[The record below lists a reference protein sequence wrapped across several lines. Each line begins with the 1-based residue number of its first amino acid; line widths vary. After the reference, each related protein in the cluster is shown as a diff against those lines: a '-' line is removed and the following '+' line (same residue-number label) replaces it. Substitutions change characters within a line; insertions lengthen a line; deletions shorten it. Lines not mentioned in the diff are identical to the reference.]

1 MRNIHLLEQ
10 FMQENGIEYDVPFT
24 VERTGY
30 LGERELMNV
39 KISKS
44 DDYTGFELSYA
55 DSTKQMGNSSA
66 VVQEL
71 MFSDK
76 MRIIKKPWKPKDG
89 EGYSYVWWFNDKE
102 LEGIVGRDIWENR
115 SEDFTRYIIGNCFKT
130 EKEVIEHKDDIAR
143 VLRGE
148 PLVKWE
154 E

>member
-66 VVQEL
+66 VMQEL
-71 MFSDK
+71 MFSDNVK
-76 MRIIKKPWKPKDG
+76 IIKKPWKPKEG
-89 EGYSYVWWFNDKE
+89 ERYWYVTGFIDWDIKQEPWVGN
-102 LEGIVGRDIWENR
+102 GIDL
-115 SEDFTRYIIGNCFKT
+115 SRYLIGNCFKT
-130 EKEVIEHKDDIAR
+130 EEEAEKHKDD
-143 VLRGE
+143 VLKVLHGE

>member
-55 DSTKQMGNSSA
+55 DSTKQMGNSFA
-66 VVQEL
+66 VMQEL

-89 EGYSYVWWFNDKE
+89 GKYWYVWFDKIRNYNVSSSNWEKHSADFN
-102 LEGIVGRDIWENR
+102 
-115 SEDFTRYIIGNCFKT
+115 RYITGNCFKT
-130 EKEVIEHKDDIAR
+130 EEEAHEHIYDIIQI
-143 VLRGE
+143 LQHGT
-148 PLVKWE
+148 PFVKWE

>member
-24 VERTGY
+24 IERTGY

-66 VVQEL
+66 VMQEL

-76 MRIIKKPWKPKDG
+76 MRIIKKPWKPKNG
-89 EGYSYVWWFNDKE
+89 EEYWYVWFDE
-102 LEGIVGRDIWENR
+102 SCDCCVGASHWERN
-115 SEDFTRYIIGNCFKT
+115 SADFTRYVVKNCFKT
-130 EKEVIEHKDDIAR
+130 QKEAVEHADE
-143 VLRGE
+143 VLKTLSGE
-148 PLVKWE
+148 PLVKRE

>member
-1 MRNIHLLEQ
+1 
-10 FMQENGIEYDVPFT
+10 MQENGIEYDVPFT

-66 VVQEL
+66 VMQEL

-89 EGYSYVWWFNDKE
+89 GKYWYVRFDGNNNSIIDSSCWDQHSF
-102 LEGIVGRDIWENR
+102 
-115 SEDFTRYIIGNCFKT
+115 DFTKYIIGNCFKT
-130 EKEVIEHKDDIAR
+130 KKEAEEHQDDIFKI
-143 VLRGE
+143 LKGE

-154 E
+154 K

>member
-1 MRNIHLLEQ
+1 MK
-10 FMQENGIEYDVPFT
+10 ENDIEYDVPFT

-55 DSTKQMGNSSA
+55 DSTKQMGNSYA
-66 VVQEL
+66 VMQEL

-76 MRIIKKPWKPKDG
+76 MRIIQKLWKPKNNEMFWYVCMNG
-89 EGYSYVWWFNDKE
+89 EFNARTFSN
-102 LEGIVGRDIWENR
+102 LSVIHLAM
-115 SEDFTRYIIGNCFKT
+115 YISGNCFKT
-130 EKEVIEHKDDIAR
+130 RADAEKHKND
-143 VLRGE
+143 VLKILKGE

-154 E
+154 D

>member
-1 MRNIHLLEQ
+1 MKNKHLFEQ
-10 FMQENGIEYDVPFT
+10 FMKENDIEYDVPFT

-66 VVQEL
+66 VMQEL

-76 MRIIKKPWKPKDG
+76 MRIIKKPWKPKHGTLYFYVDRYCDVLEKTWQG
-89 EGYSYVWWFNDKE
+89 DYKDYTSYM
-102 LEGIVGRDIWENR
+102 L
-115 SEDFTRYIIGNCFKT
+115 GNCFLNKKT
-130 EKEVIEHKDDIAR
+130 ADKCRKR
-143 VLRGE
+143 VAGMLNGE

>member
-1 MRNIHLLEQ
+1 MMMKNDLRFSSGYSSASVGAGKCGGKTMRNIHLLEQ

-66 VVQEL
+66 VMQEL

-76 MRIIKKPWKPKDG
+76 DNFYTYHQ
-89 EGYSYVWWFNDKE
+89 YSKSHYQ
-102 LEGIVGRDIWENR
+102 R
-115 SEDFTRYIIGNCFKT
+115 
-130 EKEVIEHKDDIAR
+130 
-143 VLRGE
+143 
-148 PLVKWE
+148 
-154 E
+154 

>member
-1 MRNIHLLEQ
+1 MK
-10 FMQENGIEYDVPFT
+10 ENDIEYDVPFT

-55 DSTKQMGNSSA
+55 DSTKRMGNSST
-66 VVQEL
+66 VMQEL

-76 MRIIKKPWKPKDG
+76 MRIIQKPWKPKRLETFWYVCIDG
-89 EGYSYVWWFNDKE
+89 KVEAGTFSNLSVIH
-102 LEGIVGRDIWENR
+102 LAM
-115 SEDFTRYIIGNCFKT
+115 YISGNCFKT
-130 EKEVIEHKDDIAR
+130 RADAEKHKDD
-143 VLRGE
+143 VLKILKGE

-154 E
+154 D

>member
-1 MRNIHLLEQ
+1 MRNKHLLEK
-10 FMQENGIEYDVPFT
+10 FMEENDIEYDVPFT

-55 DSTKQMGNSSA
+55 DNTKRMGNSI
-66 VVQEL
+66 VFMQEI
-71 MFSDK
+71 MFSDR
-76 MRIIKKPWKPKDG
+76 MRIVKEPWKPK
-89 EGYSYVWWFNDKE
+89 EGMNYYCIDCYGNIN
-102 LEGIVGRDIWENR
+102 EGCFDSNNSIDV
-115 SEDFTRYIIGNCFKT
+115 SRYITGNCFRTGT
-130 EKEVIEHKDDIAR
+130 EAKKHRDD
-143 VLRGE
+143 VLKILNGE

>member
-66 VVQEL
+66 VMQEL

-89 EGYSYVWWFNDKE
+89 GKYWYVWFDKIRNYNVSSSNWEKHSADFN
-102 LEGIVGRDIWENR
+102 
-115 SEDFTRYIIGNCFKT
+115 RYITGNCFKT
-130 EKEVIEHKDDIAR
+130 EEEAHEHIYDIIQI
-143 VLRGE
+143 LQHGT
-148 PLVKWE
+148 PFVKWE

>member
-1 MRNIHLLEQ
+1 MRNRHLLEK
-10 FMQENGIEYDVPFT
+10 FMEENDIEYDVPFT

-55 DSTKQMGNSSA
+55 DSTKQMGNSYA
-66 VVQEL
+66 VMQEL

-76 MRIIKKPWKPKDG
+76 MRIIKKPWKPKTNERFWYVRMDG
-89 EGYSYVWWFNDKE
+89 EFDAGTFDNLSVIHLAMYV
-102 LEGIVGRDIWENR
+102 
-115 SEDFTRYIIGNCFKT
+115 SGNCFKT
-130 EKEVIEHKDDIAR
+130 RADAKKHRDD
-143 VLRGE
+143 VLKILKGE

-154 E
+154 D

>member
-66 VVQEL
+66 VMQEL

-76 MRIIKKPWKPKDG
+76 MRIIKKPWKPEDG
-89 EGYSYVWWFNDKE
+89 GKYWYVWFDKRRNYNVSSSNWEEHSADFN
-102 LEGIVGRDIWENR
+102 
-115 SEDFTRYIIGNCFKT
+115 RYIIGNCFKT
-130 EKEVIEHKDDIAR
+130 EEEAHEHIYDIIQI
-143 VLRGE
+143 LQHGT
-148 PLVKWE
+148 PFVKWE
-154 E
+154 K